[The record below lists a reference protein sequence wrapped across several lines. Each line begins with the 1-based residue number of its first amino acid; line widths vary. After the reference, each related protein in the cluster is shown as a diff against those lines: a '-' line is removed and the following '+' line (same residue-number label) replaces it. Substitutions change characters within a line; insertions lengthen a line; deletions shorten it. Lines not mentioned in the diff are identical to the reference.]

1 MQYGICLLSIVPCR
15 KDPNSS
21 SEMVSQLLFGEHYT
35 IIESN
40 ENWHK
45 IKIEFDSYECW
56 INAKQHYPLSE
67 KSFRII
73 QQNKKGFATEL
84 IQVITNLK
92 TNTSFP
98 ICIGAALPF
107 LNEKTLAIDDY
118 IFQFEGQFIFSK
130 NRKSSQEIISTAY
143 LFINAPYLWGGK
155 SPFGI
160 DCSGFTQITY
170 KLNGINLPRDAYQQ
184 VELGESLNFVE
195 EAEAGDLAFFDNEEG
210 KIIHVGILLNNE
222 QIIHA
227 SGSVRIDK
235 FDHYGIFNCDIKKYS
250 HTLRVIKR
258 VL

>member
-56 INAKQHYPLSE
+56 INVKQHYPLSE
-67 KSFRII
+67 KSFGII
-73 QQNKKGFATEL
+73 QENKNGLATEL

-107 LNEKTLAIDDY
+107 LNEKILAIDDY

-170 KLNGINLPRDAYQQ
+170 KLNGIN
-184 VELGESLNFVE
+184 
-195 EAEAGDLAFFDNEEG
+195 
-210 KIIHVGILLNNE
+210 I
-222 QIIHA
+222 
-227 SGSVRIDK
+227 
-235 FDHYGIFNCDIKKYS
+235 
-250 HTLRVIKR
+250 
-258 VL
+258 